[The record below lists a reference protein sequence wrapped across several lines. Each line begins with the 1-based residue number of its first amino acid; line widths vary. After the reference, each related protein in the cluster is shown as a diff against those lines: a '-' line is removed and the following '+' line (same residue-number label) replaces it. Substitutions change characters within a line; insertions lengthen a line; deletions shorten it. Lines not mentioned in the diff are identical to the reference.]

1 MKENVLEVLMYLF
14 ENYMDEDSELNTD
27 QQALVSK
34 LSQAGFQ
41 NTEITKAFAWLEDLS
56 TMCDDDAKG
65 LISNTPQSV
74 RHFSS
79 NEEKKLDAITRGF
92 LLRLEQYGILDGFS
106 RELVVDRIMALET
119 EEIDLEQLKW
129 VVMMVLYNRPDR
141 EETYAWLEDLVF
153 EDIQDAVH

>member
-41 NTEITKAFAWLEDLS
+41 STEITKAFAWLEDLS
-56 TMCDDDAKG
+56 TMCDDEAKG

-74 RHFSS
+74 RHFSLD
-79 NEEKKLDAITRGF
+79 EEKKLDAITRGF

-129 VVMMVLYNRPDR
+129 VIMMVLYNRPDR